1 MFDRAP
7 ANRTF
12 LQLAAIATVV
22 FIGAAVLAL
31 SVSPSGILGL
41 AAFALLPLAWLT
53 VFCSLAGLALAS
65 IRY

>member
-7 ANRTF
+7 SHRTY
-12 LQLAAIATVV
+12 LQVAVIAAVV
-22 FIGAAVLAL
+22 FIGAALLAL
-31 SVSPSGILGL
+31 SVSPAGLLGMTV
-41 AAFALLPLAWLT
+41 FALLPAAWLT

>member
-12 LQLAAIATVV
+12 LQVAAVAAVV
-22 FIGAAVLAL
+22 FIGAALLAL
-31 SVSPSGILGL
+31 SVSPAGL
-41 AAFALLPLAWLT
+41 AGVAVFALLPLAWLT
-53 VFCSLAGLALAS
+53 AFCSLAGLALAS